1 MAYSLDALSD
11 NCYPGGAVLINKYD
25 IRDEQ
30 QLSDVETLIVSSKA
44 AQFEL
49 SPLPGTLNFEYYKSI
64 HHFLFG
70 DLYEWAGQVR
80 TIDLSKQGTKFCPAA
95 EIEERAAL
103 VFGRLQSANYFKD
116 CSLQEYVSEFVDLY
130 CATNELH
137 PFREGN
143 GRTQRVFLTQFIR
156 SIGYDIDF
164 SDIDGDLLMFATI
177 QAASGVTDLLCEL
190 FGKAI
195 QQ

>member
-1 MAYSLDALSD
+1 MAYSLGALSD

-49 SPLPGTLNFEYYKSI
+49 SPFPGTLDFEYYKSV
-64 HHFLFG
+64 HRFLFG
-70 DLYEWAGQVR
+70 DLYDWAGQVR
-80 TIDLSKQGTKFCPAA
+80 TIDLSKQGTKFCPTT

-103 VFGRLQSANYFKD
+103 VFGRLQPVKFWRG
-116 CSLQEYVSEFVDLY
+116 CSFQEYVSEVVDLY

-137 PFREGN
+137 PFKEGN
-143 GRTQRVFLTQFIR
+143 GRTQRVILTQFIR
-156 SIGYDIDF
+156 STGYDIDF
-164 SDIDGDLLMFATI
+164 SDIDGDLLMVATI
-177 QAASGVTDLLCEL
+177 QAASGVTDLLCDI
-190 FGKAI
+190 FGQAI
-195 QQ
+195 KQ